1 MRGNSPVILIADD
14 EEQIGMLASLCL
26 TKIGYVTLLAN
37 GGLSA
42 VAHWQQHREE
52 IDMLL
57 TDLAMPDVRGD
68 HLAEK
73 LLKEKPNLLVFFM
86 SGSPLKP
93 DQIDFKLREGENFLH
108 KPFSRD
114 TLTALF
120 KKYLPCVQPNQTA
133 ALR

>member
-14 EEQIGMLASLCL
+14 EEQIGMLASICL
-26 TKIGYVTLLAN
+26 TKLGYVTFLAN
-37 GGLSA
+37 GGSA
-42 VAHWQQHREE
+42 AIEHWQRHGGE

-93 DQIDFKLREGENFLH
+93 DEIGFRLREGENFLH

-120 KKYLPCVQPNQTA
+120 KRYLPSVRPNEE